1 MPDSDPDLLDSLLG
15 RIQEKTSGRLEQQM
29 QEAKE
34 IKEREELASERRL
47 EDMWMQEHERQRAIA
62 VEQAEQ
68 RRQEQ
73 MLIRYALIGAAIVIL
88 IIVIL
93 ALVLGRSG
101 GEATSSNL
109 PILLTAYA

>member
-15 RIQEKTSGRLEQQM
+15 RMQEETSGRLEQQM

-34 IKEREELASERRL
+34 IKQQEELASERRL
-47 EDMWMQEHERQRAIA
+47 EDMWIREHERQRAIA
-62 VEQAEQ
+62 AEQAEQ

-93 ALVLGRSG
+93 ALILGRSS
-101 GEATSSNL
+101 GEATSRGL

>member
-15 RIQEKTSGRLEQQM
+15 RMQKETSGRLEQQM

-34 IKEREELASERRL
+34 IKEQEELASERRL
-47 EDMWMQEHERQRAIA
+47 EDMWIREHERQRAIA
-62 VEQAEQ
+62 AEQAEQ

-93 ALVLGRSG
+93 ALVLGCSS
-101 GEATSSNL
+101 GEATSRGL
-109 PILLTAYA
+109 PILLTAYV